1 MATKLATAVPA
12 PAHGATPL
20 VGPAHKPRLEIS
32 LFGGVSLRY
41 GGARI
46 ELNNRKAMALVGYLA
61 LAANLSDTRERI
73 VGLLWSETEE
83 AKARATLRQVLK
95 DLRTSFDQCR
105 FSGFTTGR
113 VEVGI
118 DAAEVTLD
126 VWSVLESAAAGRP
139 NELLLDRSRITET
152 LLAGYEDVD
161 PSFRAWLFV
170 CRENLHRRL
179 IRGLEDQLASDAP
192 TSAEIMRLAQAIIQL
207 DPTHEIA
214 VQRLIRCHADA
225 GDMAGALSAHK
236 RLWDLLDTDYD
247 MEPSDKTQD
256 LISGIKAGTYVPS
269 PPIAPK
275 AATNAGRVNSSSKAV
290 QKLAYRG
297 TNQTSP
303 PKLVL
308 VVGPCEVDGVQPDQ
322 KYIGIGFRY
331 ELITRLVRFREWTLI
346 DAATATAPHPAAQN
360 SDLQPQ
366 YLVTARFFQNEGHLS
381 LIVTLQASQ
390 TGVIVWSG
398 RYALAPANFFE
409 TQQEV
414 LHRIAN
420 VLNVN
425 LSAERLV
432 RMASAPDVSL
442 DVYDRWLRGQGLIN
456 LYRPNDHARAAA
468 IFQALVEE
476 VPNMSLAYS
485 SLVQV
490 ENTRHITFPGTYR
503 TIALHQ
509 NALALARTAVNLDPI
524 DSRAQLCLAWSF
536 AFTGQFDMAVACFR
550 HAIAL
555 NDDDP
560 WTTTS
565 AALGLAY
572 SDQRDEAR
580 HFADRAV
587 ALSPVASP
595 LHWCYQSTI
604 RFICED
610 YDASLRAAEQS
621 GEAINYFQGWR
632 AAALAHAGRLTEAHS
647 EGQRFLS
654 VIRRFWSGPDQP
666 SDTTISHWL
675 LHCFPI
681 RNPEAVERLRKGLAL
696 AGVLVP

>member
-1 MATKLATAVPA
+1 MAAKLATADPA
-12 PAHGATPL
+12 PAHVASTRVDPG
-20 VGPAHKPRLEIS
+20 HKPRLEIS

-41 GGARI
+41 GGSRI

-61 LAANLSDTRERI
+61 LATNLSDTRERI

-179 IRGLEDQLASDAP
+179 IRGLEDQLASNTP
-192 TSAEIMRLAQAIIQL
+192 TSSETMRLAQAIIQL

-214 VQRLIRCHADA
+214 VQRLIRCHADV
-225 GDMAGALSAHK
+225 GDMAGALSTHK
-236 RLWDLLDTDYD
+236 RLWDLLDTEYA
-247 MEPSDKTQD
+247 MEPSEKTQE
-256 LISGIKAGTYVPS
+256 LIAAIKAGTYVPS
-269 PPIAPK
+269 PPPAPK
-275 AATNAGRVNSSSKAV
+275 ATTNVGQANSSAKSASKMMP
-290 QKLAYRG
+290 RE

-346 DAATATAPHPAAQN
+346 DAATATAPTTQR

-366 YLVTARFFQNEGHLS
+366 YLVTARFFQNQGHLS

-468 IFQALVEE
+468 IFQSLVEE
-476 VPNMSLAYS
+476 VPNLSLAYS

-524 DSRAQLCLAWSF
+524 DSRAQLCLGWSF
-536 AFTGQFDMAVACFR
+536 AMTGQFDMAVACFR

-572 SDQRDEAR
+572 SDERDEAR

-632 AAALAHAGRLTEAHS
+632 AAALAHAGRLSEAQI
-647 EGQRFLS
+647 EGARFLS
-654 VIRRFWSGPDQP
+654 IIRRFWSGPDQP
-666 SDTTISHWL
+666 SDATITHWL

-681 RNPEAVERLRKGLAL
+681 RNPAALERLRNGLAL
-696 AGVLVP
+696 AGVPVP